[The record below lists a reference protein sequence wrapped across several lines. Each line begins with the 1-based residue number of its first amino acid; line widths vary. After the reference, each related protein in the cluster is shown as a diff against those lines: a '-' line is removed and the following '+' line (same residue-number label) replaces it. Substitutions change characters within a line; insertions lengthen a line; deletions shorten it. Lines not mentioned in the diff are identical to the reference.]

1 MMKIY
6 CNVCNKDR
14 KPKNPE
20 ISYIFKKTFGL
31 PVVYN

>member
-1 MMKIY
+1 MKIY

-20 ISYIFKKTFGL
+20 ISCIFKKTFGL